1 MYYLNSH
8 FQKLKFQM
16 KNLVVSIIAF
26 VICATTQLNA
36 KIANAPTFS
45 TNPNNIT
52 TCEFNTASFDVVALD
67 YDSLRWQIFSNS
79 TWSDLA
85 DTGAISGSSTS
96 TLIISN
102 LNLAYNAS
110 QIRCVAYGP
119 IAPNAISTTA
129 LLTVLKV
136 PAITTFTPSRTICEN
151 DNCSFNVQ
159 SPGGNGL
166 FTYQWQVD
174 SGFGFVDVI
183 NNFNYTGATSK
194 TINIASCPANM
205 NLFYYRCIVFG
216 PCNSS
221 DTSTAVF
228 LKVNLF
234 PTITLQPTSKT
245 VCEGSNT
252 TLSVGSSGSSL
263 SHQWQQEVN
272 GAFVNITGSSV
283 FSAGGTNT
291 LNITNSPLSLNN
303 TRFICRISN
312 TCGIPI
318 FTDTVTLFIQT
329 IPSAPVFSS
338 FNLTPCAN
346 TFTDYSINV
355 IPNADSYTWNSSSS
369 EATIYGADTLSVLI
383 SDNSATSAEISVYAS
398 NQCGNSDTTFLSIN
412 SSPSYSIVNSFSPCA
427 NDSIL
432 IDGLYYYADTSITT
446 NYTTT
451 NGCDSTI
458 INTLLFNPS
467 YNIQNNLSLCA
478 GDSVFINGA
487 WQFIDGTFTE
497 PYTTTNGCDSTIN
510 TTLTFNLGYYAYMQE
525 GICFGD
531 SLLYDGVYYSTAGI
545 YPFNYPSSTGCDSIV
560 ELNLSVNSLPIVS
573 LALDT
578 TLCENGIPLDL
589 TNYVSPI
596 GGSFTG
602 WGVTGNNFDPAS
614 SGAGSFAINYTYTDL
629 NGCVGSSVDSITV
642 DICSGLN
649 DNETLNLTLY
659 PNPASELLYLN
670 GLQNQSLVTIYDVT
684 GKLVL
689 QAEVDKNS
697 NNSINIA
704 SLNPG
709 VYQCSI
715 RQNNQ
720 SKELSFIKE

>member
-1 MYYLNSH
+1 
-8 FQKLKFQM
+8 M
-16 KNLVVSIIAF
+16 KTPVTFLFFLLLLASS
-26 VICATTQLNA
+26 TTNA
-36 KIANAPTFS
+36 QITNAPSFS

-67 YDSLRWQIFSNS
+67 YDSLRWQIFNNS
-79 TWSDLA
+79 TWSDLT
-85 DTGAISGSSTS
+85 DTGSISGSSTS

-102 LNLAYNAS
+102 LNLAYNSS
-110 QIRCVAYGP
+110 QFRCVAYGP
-119 IAPNAISTTA
+119 IAPNANSNTA
-129 LLTVLKV
+129 TLTVLKV
-136 PAITTFTPSRTICEN
+136 PAITSFTPSRTICEN

-159 SPGGNGL
+159 SPGGSGL

-174 SGFGFVDVI
+174 SGFGFVDVV
-183 NNFNYTGATSK
+183 NNFNYNGATTK
-194 TINIASCPANM
+194 TINIDSCPANM

-228 LKVNLF
+228 LKVNKY
-234 PTITLQPTSKT
+234 PSITTQPVSKT
-245 VCEGSNT
+245 ICDGSSTN
-252 TLSVGSSGSSL
+252 LSVVSAGSSL

-272 GAFVNITGSSV
+272 GAFVNVSGSSV

-291 LNITNSPLSLNN
+291 LNITNPPFSLNN

-312 TCGIPI
+312 TCGTPI

-346 TFTDYSINV
+346 TSIDYSVNV

-369 EATIYGADTLSVLI
+369 EVTIYGSDTLGVLI
-383 SDNSATSAEISVYAS
+383 SDNSATSAAISVYAS

-412 SSPSYSIVNSFSPCA
+412 SSPSYSIVNSFSSCA

-432 IDGLYYYADTSITT
+432 LDGLYYYADTSITT

-467 YNIQNNLSLCA
+467 YTIQSNLSLCA

-487 WQFIDGTFTE
+487 WQFTDGTFTE
-497 PYTTTNGCDSTIN
+497 SYTTTSGCDSTIN

-525 GICFGD
+525 SICFGD
-531 SLLYDGVYYSTAGI
+531 SLLYDGIYYSSAGV
-545 YPFNYPSSTGCDSIV
+545 YPFNYTSSTGCDSIV
-560 ELNLSVNSLPIVS
+560 ELNLSINLLPVVGF
-573 LALDT
+573 ALDT
-578 TLCENGIPLDL
+578 TLCENGSPLDL

-596 GGSFTG
+596 GGTWTG
-602 WGVTGNNFDPAS
+602 FGVVGNNFNPAS
-614 SGAGSFAINYTYTDL
+614 TGAGSFEINYTYADL
-629 NGCVGSSVDSITV
+629 NGCIGSSVDSITV

-649 DNETLNLTLY
+649 DNETLNLSLY
-659 PNPASELLYLN
+659 PNPTSDILHLN
-670 GLQNQSLVTIYDVT
+670 GLQNQSLVAIYDVT
-684 GKLVL
+684 GKMVL
-689 QAEVDKNS
+689 QVEVDKNS

-709 VYQCSI
+709 FYQCSI
-715 RQNNQ
+715 RQSTQ
-720 SKELSFIKE
+720 TSVLSFVKQ

>member
-1 MYYLNSH
+1 MRTPVTFLFFLLLWAS
-8 FQKLKFQM
+8 
-16 KNLVVSIIAF
+16 S
-26 VICATTQLNA
+26 TLNA
-36 KIANAPTFS
+36 QITNAPSFN

-85 DTGAISGSSTS
+85 DTGSISGSSAS

-102 LNLAYNAS
+102 LSLAYNAS

-119 IAPNAISTTA
+119 ISPNATSNTA
-129 LLTVLKV
+129 TLTVLKV
-136 PAITTFTPSRTICEN
+136 PAITSFTPSRTICEN

-159 SPGGNGL
+159 SPGGSGL

-174 SGFGFVDVI
+174 SGFGFVDVV
-183 NNFNYTGATSK
+183 NNFNYTGATTK

-245 VCEGSNT
+245 ICDGSSTN
-252 TLSVGSSGSSL
+252 LSVVSAGSSL

-272 GAFVNITGSSV
+272 GAFVNVSGSSV

-291 LNITNSPLSLNN
+291 LNITNPPLSLNN

-312 TCGIPI
+312 TCGTPI

-346 TFTDYSINV
+346 TSIDYSINV

-369 EATIYGADTLSVLI
+369 EVTIYGADTLGVLI

-412 SSPSYSIVNSFSPCA
+412 SSPSYSIVNSFSTCA

-432 IDGLYYYADTSITT
+432 LDGLYYYADTSITT

-458 INTLLFNPS
+458 IK
-467 YNIQNNLSLCA
+467 NLTFSPAYDIHYDLGICG
-478 GDSVFINGA
+478 GDSIFINGA
-487 WQFIDGTFTE
+487 WQLNGGTFTE
-497 PYTTTNGCDSTIN
+497 SYTTTNGCDSTI
-510 TTLTFNLGYYAYMQE
+510 TTNLTVYLGYYVFTIQS
-525 GICFGD
+525 ICQGD
-531 SLLYDGVYYSTAGI
+531 SLLFNGNYYSTTG
-545 YPFNYPSSTGCDSIV
+545 NYVFPYTSSLGCDSV
-560 ELNLSVNSLPIVS
+560 VALDLTVNSLPIVS
-573 LALDT
+573 FALDT
-578 TLCENGIPLDL
+578 TLCENGSPLDL

-596 GGSFTG
+596 GGTWTG
-602 WGVTGNNFDPAS
+602 FGVVGNNFNPAS
-614 SGAGSFAINYTYTDL
+614 TGAGSFAINYTYTDL
-629 NGCVGSSVDSITV
+629 NGCIGSAIDSITV
-642 DICSGLN
+642 DVCSGLN
-649 DNETLNLTLY
+649 DNGISELVLY
-659 PNPASELLYLN
+659 PNPTSDILHLN
-670 GLQNQSLVTIYDVT
+670 GLQNQALVAIYDVT
-684 GKLVL
+684 GKMVL
-689 QAEVDKNS
+689 QVEVDKNS

-704 SLNPG
+704 SLSSG
-709 VYQCSI
+709 FYQCRIS
-715 RQNNQ
+715 Q
-720 SKELSFIKE
+720 SSQTSVLSFVKQ

>member
-1 MYYLNSH
+1 MRKTVTIL
-8 FQKLKFQM
+8 LCL
-16 KNLVVSIIAF
+16 LVWASTSVNAQI
-26 VICATTQLNA
+26 TT
-36 KIANAPTFS
+36 APSFS
-45 TNPNNIT
+45 TNPNNLT
-52 TCEFNTASFDVVALD
+52 TCEFNTATFDVVALD

-79 TWSDLA
+79 AWSDLA
-85 DTGAISGSSTS
+85 DIGSVSGSSTP
-96 TLIISN
+96 TLVISN
-102 LNLAYNAS
+102 LSLAYNAS
-110 QIRCVAYGP
+110 QFRCVAFGP

-129 LLTVLKV
+129 TLTVLKV
-136 PAITTFTPSRTICEN
+136 PAITSFTPSRTICEN
-151 DNCSFNVQ
+151 DDCNFNVQ
-159 SPGGNGL
+159 SPGGGGL

-174 SGFGFVDVI
+174 SGFGFVDVV
-183 NNFNYTGATSK
+183 NNFNYTGATTK

-234 PTITLQPTSKT
+234 PSITLQPTSKT

-272 GAFVNITGSSV
+272 GVFVNVTGSSV

-291 LNITNSPLSLNN
+291 LNITNPPLSLNN

-346 TFTDYSINV
+346 SFIDYSVNV

-369 EATIYGADTLSVLI
+369 EVTVYGVDTLGVLI

-412 SSPSYSIVNSFSPCA
+412 SSPSYSIVNSFSACA

-432 IDGLYYYADTSITT
+432 LDGLYYYADTSITT

-451 NGCDSTI
+451 NGCDSSI
-458 INTLLFNPS
+458 IKNLTFSPA
-467 YNIQNNLSLCA
+467 YDIQYDLGICG
-478 GDSVFINGA
+478 GDSIFINGA
-487 WQFIDGTFTE
+487 WQFNGGTFTE
-497 PYTTTNGCDSTIN
+497 SYTTTNGCDSTI
-510 TTLTFNLGYYAYMQE
+510 TTNLTVYLGYYVFTIQS
-525 GICFGD
+525 ICQGD
-531 SLLYDGVYYSTAGI
+531 SLFFNGNYYSTTG
-545 YPFNYPSSTGCDSIV
+545 NYVFPYTSSFGCDSV
-560 ELNLSVNSLPIVS
+560 VALDLTVNSLPIVS

-578 TLCENGIPLDL
+578 TLCENGSPLDL

-596 GGSFTG
+596 GGTFTG
-602 WGVTGNNFDPAS
+602 FGVTGNNFDPAS

-649 DNETLNLTLY
+649 DNGISELVLY
-659 PNPASELLYLN
+659 PNPASDILHLN
-670 GLQNQSLVTIYDVT
+670 GLQNQSLIAIYDVT
-684 GKLVL
+684 GKMVL
-689 QAEVDKNS
+689 QVEVDKNS

-704 SLNPG
+704 SLSPG
-709 VYQCSI
+709 FYQCSI
-715 RQNNQ
+715 RQSSQ
-720 SKELSFIKE
+720 TSVLSFVKQ